1 LKISDLH
8 TEYKLE
14 IKREEIKWKKVTGK
28 TCDNS
33 RKKKGKFQIKIIQRT
48 KKRNTKHVLKVTQKV
63 DRYRAYHHSVSSK
76 LNHQNK
82 IHFSTP
88 PRHDRW
94 GRNRYLILYPFTA

>member
-63 DRYRAYHHSVSSK
+63 DRYRAYHHRVQIEPPK
-76 LNHQNK
+76 QNTL
-82 IHFSTP
+82 F
-88 PRHDRW
+88 
-94 GRNRYLILYPFTA
+94 NTATT